1 MSATIEQKP
10 RHYCR
15 NPKCRSKLPTPTG
28 NGREAFC
35 TRGCHSSFYRH
46 RCIVCERAMPRN
58 AGNQRTCYRADCKD
72 TWRKRLISSRFL
84 QPDPPPSYRGS
95 ANDKLIAEV
104 PVKAGTKTG
113 DTAGRAVHISAG
125 EHWTG
130 TWHTLVPIAGPV
142 LSANNYTSAV
152 VGAGE
157 ALAASDRLNAAHWRS
172 AKAGEWGYRKP
183 AAPISE
189 PAPIASPS
197 LVPDLPDDLS
207 IPAFLRREAV
217 RR

>member
-1 MSATIEQKP
+1 MSAGEQKP

-15 NPKCRSKLPTPTG
+15 NPKCRTKLPAPTG
-28 NGREAFC
+28 NEREAFC
-35 TRGCHSSFYRH
+35 TRGCHGSFYRH
-46 RCIVCERAMPRN
+46 RCIVCERDMPRN
-58 AGNQRTCYRADCKD
+58 TEHQKVCYRADCKD
-72 TWRKRLISSRFL
+72 RWRKRLISSRFL
-84 QPDPPPSYRGS
+84 QSDRPPSYWGS
-95 ANDKLIAEV
+95 GPSISTIRKSIKSGLE
-104 PVKAGTKTG
+104 TG
-113 DTAGRAVHISAG
+113 DKSGRAVHISAG

-142 LSANNYTSAV
+142 LSANNYTGAV

-157 ALAASDRLNAAHWRS
+157 ALTASDRLNAAHWRS

-189 PAPIASPS
+189 SAPIASPS
-197 LVPDLPDDLS
+197 LIPDLPDDLS